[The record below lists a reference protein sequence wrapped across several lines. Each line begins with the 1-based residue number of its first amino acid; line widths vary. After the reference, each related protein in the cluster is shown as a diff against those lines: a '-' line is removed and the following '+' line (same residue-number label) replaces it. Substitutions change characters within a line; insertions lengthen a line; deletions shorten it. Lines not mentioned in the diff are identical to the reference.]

1 MDAFGSQP
9 KAVYCKTLNRTF
21 PSLSA
26 AQSGVGAK
34 IIRIKAVLDGASK
47 SVKGHQFEWFD
58 PDKHPAP
65 TRD

>member
-1 MDAFGSQP
+1 MNMFSSQP

-21 PSLSA
+21 PSLSS

-34 IIRIKAVLDGASK
+34 VVKIKAVLDGAAK
-47 SVKGHQFEWFD
+47 SVKGHQFEWYN

-65 TRD
+65 TYE